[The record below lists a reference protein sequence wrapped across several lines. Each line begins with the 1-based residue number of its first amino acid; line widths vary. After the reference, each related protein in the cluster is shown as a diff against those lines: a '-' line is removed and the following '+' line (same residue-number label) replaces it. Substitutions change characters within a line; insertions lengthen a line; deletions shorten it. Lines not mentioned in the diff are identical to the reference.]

1 MLEIIFQ
8 LIAAFVGTVSFSIL
22 FSTPNKYLPQCG
34 LVGAL
39 GWGVHLLTL
48 DVTGLFRGRHFC
60 RKCDSYNLLKISGR
74 IYKVTTTLFLIS
86 GIFTLV
92 PGAGI
97 YYTAYYT
104 ITGPGEA
111 ALYYGMSSLKTAI
124 AIGLGIGMAYSLPPK
139 LFGGSGEAEIF
150 L

>member
-1 MLEIIFQ
+1 MAAIF
-8 LIAAFVGTVSFSIL
+8 AASAIL
-22 FSTPNKYLPQCG
+22 TICSRYL
-34 LVGAL
+34 A
-39 GWGVHLLTL
+39 
-48 DVTGLFRGRHFC
+48 
-60 RKCDSYNLLKISGR
+60 R

-124 AIGLGIGMAYSLPPK
+124 AIGLGIGVAYSLPPK
-139 LFGGSGEAEIF
+139 LFGWKRRS
-150 L
+150 